1 MAKKNNPT
9 GFEYKMLPSD
19 KVTLKPIPNPDIDIK
34 IAEEKNDLAKEQG
47 KLTYGQRRSEE
58 LREAHDSPGN
68 LYGSPAPTYLKVTP
82 LHKRGKLDINYAAQ
96 LTEAGKTAILNS
108 DANDAFKEV
117 IRETPTEEDK
127 NKKS

>member
-1 MAKKNNPT
+1 MPETFKHKILKGDIIEKP
-9 GFEYKMLPSD
+9 
-19 KVTLKPIPNPDIDIK
+19 KPIK
-34 IAEEKNDLAKEQG
+34 EGTVTMATEKNDLAKEQG

-108 DANDAFKEV
+108 GANDAFKEA
-117 IRETPTEEDK
+117 IRNTKTEEEK
-127 NKKS
+127 NNE

>member
-1 MAKKNNPT
+1 MPEFKHKILQGDIIEKP
-9 GFEYKMLPSD
+9 
-19 KVTLKPIPNPDIDIK
+19 KPIK
-34 IAEEKNDLAKEQG
+34 EGTVTMATEKNDLAKEQG

-108 DANDAFKEV
+108 GANDAFKEA
-117 IRETPTEEDK
+117 IRNTKTEEEK
-127 NKKS
+127 NNE

>member
-1 MAKKNNPT
+1 MPETFKYKK
-9 GFEYKMLPSD
+9 
-19 KVTLKPIPNPDIDIK
+19 LKEDMIERPELLEDNINID

-108 DANDAFKEV
+108 GANDAFKEA
-117 IRETPTEEDK
+117 IRNTKTEEEK
-127 NKKS
+127 NNE

>member
-1 MAKKNNPT
+1 MPETFKYKKLKEDIIERPNLLEDNINVDIAK
-9 GFEYKMLPSD
+9 
-19 KVTLKPIPNPDIDIK
+19 
-34 IAEEKNDLAKEQG
+34 EKNDLEKEQG

-82 LHKRGKLDINYAAQ
+82 LHKHGKLDLNYAAQ

-108 DANDAFKEV
+108 NANDKFKEV
-117 IRETPTEEDK
+117 IKNTETEEDK
-127 NKKS
+127 KKKS